1 MNLLYSDDRS
11 APANLPQVSDWY
23 VAYCGNSGD
32 YFTAYFNKETSN
44 WKNASGDV
52 ICFGDPG
59 RAGVGD
65 KWCKLGEEPEGACV
79 ESSVPPKEPVVNF
92 PYVYASIDK
101 PSGLHALWLVVKDEL
116 GVVKPIAGPEPW
128 PEGWTKLYAE
138 AYDAALNK

>member
-1 MNLLYSDDRS
+1 MADEFDVNE
-11 APANLPQVSDWY
+11 V
-23 VAYCGNSGD
+23 D
-32 YFTAYFNKETSN
+32 YMTNGRGTLTDLKQ
-44 WKNASGDV
+44 
-52 ICFGDPG
+52 IFGKG
-59 RAGVGD
+59 HAIF
-65 KWCKLGEEPEGACV
+65 PEFLNIEKSACV